1 METPGSMIKRA
12 RIECGVSLDELS
24 QTTRISGA
32 TLSHLERD
40 SYDELPAEVF
50 VRGFL
55 RNVARELDLSS
66 SAIIQ
71 AYEQHTGRVHK
82 PAMKIVK
89 AAAAPARDS
98 HVLPHIQLIKRLTAQ
113 PSNSSGGRSGVFDRF
128 IDAVGSAR
136 PTYVIASLVVLLG
149 VALGISVMTTNSTD
163 FNPKGPSKA
172 TWNVKADGPKAR
184 WILDGQSNIA
194 GAATATELGVT
205 ADQAND

>member
-1 METPGSMIKRA
+1 METPGSMLKRA
-12 RIECGVSLDELS
+12 RLERGIELDELS
-24 QTTRISGA
+24 QTTRISSA

-55 RNVARELDLSS
+55 RNVARELELSGE
-66 SAIIQ
+66 AVIQ
-71 AYEQHTGRVHK
+71 SYEEHTGRVHK
-82 PAMKIVK
+82 PAMQMVK
-89 AAAAPARDS
+89 AAATPSRDA

-113 PSNSSGGRSGVFDRF
+113 PSGSAGRSGTFDRF

-136 PTYVIASLVVLLG
+136 PSYVIASLVVLLG
-149 VALGISVMTTNSTD
+149 IALGISVMTTSSTD
-163 FNPKGPSKA
+163 FNPKGPEKA

-194 GAATATELGVT
+194 GAATANELGVT
-205 ADQAND
+205 AEQAAD